1 MRVQGGTATAAC
13 DKSFRAPAGT
23 TGAFTLPVKGGRP
36 LFLPLQ
42 VLASLPD
49 GSVADGA
56 GPVITEEFPDVFLV
70 RGASANWVI
79 IKDPDGTNFTLIDSG
94 YPGDHQLLL
103 ESIESLGLKP
113 ADCVALLVTHGHV
126 DHIGGAARL
135 AADHGVPVWCHEAE
149 TANLEGPGRE
159 QVTFGQVLGKLVHR
173 RVRHWLR
180 MVLRLD
186 ALKPLSVTPAR
197 TFTDGD
203 VLDVPGRPLV
213 LHCPGH
219 TSGSVAYLLDR
230 PEGRVLISGDT
241 LVSDHELLT
250 GPVQAQLLP
259 LFFSHDHDG
268 LRRSFE
274 LLSSQNADVIL
285 PGHGPALRP
294 ATAG

>member
-1 MRVQGGTATAAC
+1 M
-13 DKSFRAPAGT
+13 
-23 TGAFTLPVKGGRP
+23 KGGVP
-36 LFLPLQ
+36 LILPLH
-42 VLASLPD
+42 VLASLSGGP
-49 GSVADGA
+49 AGA
-56 GPVITEEFPDVFLV
+56 SHGPVITEESPDVFLI

-79 IKDPDGTNFTLIDSG
+79 IKDPDGASFTLIDSG
-94 YPGDHQLLL
+94 YPGDYPLLL
-103 ESIESLGLKP
+103 ESFERLGLSP

-126 DHIGGAARL
+126 DHIGGAAKL
-135 AADHGVPVWCHEAE
+135 SAEHAVPVWCHEAE

-180 MVLRLD
+180 MVIGLD
-186 ALKPLSVTPAR
+186 ALKPLSVTPTR

-203 VLDVPGRPLV
+203 VLEIPGRPAV

-241 LVSDHELLT
+241 LVSDHELLA

-259 LFFSHDHDG
+259 PFFSHDHDD
-268 LRRSFE
+268 LNRSFE
-274 LLSSQNADVIL
+274 LLTSQHANVVL

>member
-1 MRVQGGTATAAC
+1 MI
-13 DKSFRAPAGT
+13 
-23 TGAFTLPVKGGRP
+23 
-36 LFLPLQ
+36 LPLQ

-56 GPVITEEFPDVFLV
+56 GPVITEEFSDVFLV

-94 YPGDHQLLL
+94 YPGDHPLLL

-126 DHIGGAARL
+126 DHIGGAAQL
-135 AADHGVPVWCHEAE
+135 AAEHGVPVWCHEAE
-149 TANLEGPGRE
+149 AANLRGPSRE
-159 QVTFGQVLGKLVHR
+159 QVTVGQVLGKLVQR

-180 MVLRLD
+180 MVIRLD

-197 TFTDGD
+197 TFTDRD
-203 VLDVPGRPLV
+203 VLDVPGHPIV

-250 GPVQAQLLP
+250 GPARAQLLP
-259 LFFSHDHDG
+259 PFFSHDHDG
-268 LRRSFE
+268 LRRSFD
-274 LLSSQNADVIL
+274 LLTSQNAVLVL

-294 ATAG
+294 SAAG

>member
-1 MRVQGGTATAAC
+1 M
-13 DKSFRAPAGT
+13 
-23 TGAFTLPVKGGRP
+23 
-36 LFLPLQ
+36 FLPLQ
-42 VLASLPD
+42 VLVSLPD
-49 GSVADGA
+49 GSVADNA
-56 GPVITEEFPDVFLV
+56 GPVITEEVPDVFLV

-79 IKDPDGTNFTLIDSG
+79 IKDPDGTRFTLIDSG
-94 YPGDHQLLL
+94 YPGDHPLLL
-103 ESIESLGLKP
+103 SSIKGLGLKP

-126 DHIGGAARL
+126 DHIGGATQL

-149 TANLEGPGRE
+149 AANLRGPGRE
-159 QVTFGQVLGKLVHR
+159 QVTFGQVLGKLVQR
-173 RVRHWLR
+173 RVRRWLR
-180 MVLRLD
+180 MVIRLD
-186 ALKPLSVTPAR
+186 ALKPLSVSPAR
-197 TFTDGD
+197 TFTDRD

-259 LFFSHDHDG
+259 PFFSHDHAG
-268 LRRSFE
+268 LRHSFE
-274 LLSSQNADVIL
+274 LLSSQNADVVL
-285 PGHGPALRP
+285 PGHGPALRA